1 MIQDQCLTLSRE
13 ANTHAKS
20 KSMQSDSMGRLGFRF
35 ESKGPGK
42 HIFALVKEVRVK
54 DYVIQPFLGGVI
66 LFIDPDSLEKGYG
79 TDIHFDGT
87 SFTFTQSSRVMPK
100 IVSKTEQKKSEE
112 KARRAAAQASKN
124 MKSGADK
131 DRVVRAVK
139 EASLASDEAKAIKK
153 KVTVTKKTAVKTPS
167 TAVKKASSKK
177 TR

>member
-42 HIFALVKEVRVK
+42 HTFSLVKEVRVK

-87 SFTFTQSSRVMPK
+87 SFSFTQSSRVMPK

-124 MKSGADK
+124 MKPGADK

-139 EASLASDEAKAIKK
+139 ESSLALDEANAAKK
-153 KVTVTKKTAVKTPS
+153 KVASKKP
-167 TAVKKASSKK
+167 AVKKSITPAKKAASKK
-177 TR
+177 IK